1 MSLRHDDAVKSA
13 THPLR
18 VRRTRIAIA
27 AVAAAAALAVWPLAA
42 GAVTTTTL
50 GAPDPALTTTGTA
63 EQSGPLARADHS
75 TSAEW
80 AYAIPSR
87 GVITQVA
94 FQRGTLTS
102 AGTVQP
108 IALSG
113 ATPGVDIFTVAAIGT
128 AVPVASSPA
137 RSVVTVA
144 TSLAVEA
151 GMTVGLRWNGLDV
164 SFGPYSGNHL
174 YSAADPLN
182 VGAAMNVQIA
192 GVNTMLV
199 QYTLSLAP
207 TVITAS
213 TAGTAAPRTGV
224 PQTATT
230 GTWDSQPTDYSYQW
244 QRCDAAGASCTAIA
258 GATTQ
263 AYTPVAADIG
273 STLRVAVQAAN
284 AAGISDP
291 STSAASV
298 VVASAASLTGTTPT
312 FAVTQVGA
320 GSSALVEI
328 RNAGTA
334 TARIGTPGIT
344 GVAAAAFRVG
354 DIDTCRGTTLG
365 LGGTCSIL
373 VEFLPTIA
381 GTVAA
386 TLEVPSADDPRSP
399 LLMPLGGTG
408 QVATAPTPP
417 PAARVTFCHREG
429 GPNYVL
435 LTTAPEIVVNAGH
448 PNHAADII
456 PPFSYLKSG
465 RTITFAGQNWDA
477 EGQAILAAGCVEP
490 SARTELQEPPR
501 ATRVTLC
508 HREGGPNYVRITV
521 APEAAFNG
529 HAKNHELDIIPPFS
543 FTQAGR
549 TVTFVGQ
556 NWNSAGQEILENGC
570 RDPEPTEPASPADKV
585 TICHRVGGP
594 QYVRITLAPQGALNG
609 HAKNHDL
616 DIIPPFTHRQ
626 GNRVISFPGQNWTL
640 AGRSIWAA
648 GCSDPTPPAQP
659 VTPTVQCVDVAADG
673 SLTAHFGYASA
684 NTRTVTIPIGTGN
697 AVAGASAPGQTT
709 AFAPGVVT
717 RAFSVSGVPA
727 GGSAAWTVAYAGVT
741 ETATASSATARCQ
754 TPTSDDVPLGLI
766 ASCSVRSGSTYTAV
780 FGYQS
785 DATATVTIPVGA
797 RNHVEISTQPRG
809 PVDRG
814 QITAFAPGR
823 DASSFRVTGIP
834 VGATITWTVDTGLR
848 VRSATASAGDP
859 ACAAPVDPVQ
869 PPEPK
874 PDPRTEPIGLFVSC
888 VRANGNGTY
897 DAVFGYVNPNPAA
910 VTVPIGLAN
919 ATAADPAPVGRAD
932 LGQTT
937 TFLPGSV
944 DSAWTATWVPAGQA
958 LTWTVAYQ
966 ATTTATAT
974 STAPA
979 CADGAPELP
988 AKPEPP
994 DPEQPKPQTTEPTIG
1009 VFAQCVTV
1017 TGRTYSV
1024 TFGYESDGATTA
1036 IIAIGARNGFAGGR
1050 DDRGQPTEFVPGRV
1064 GAAFTLTGIPIGATP
1079 EWTVVSPSGA
1089 SATARA
1095 TPTGPDCATEPPTTE
1110 PELVPDLP
1118 PPSQP
1123 PTEDRPERRIV
1134 EIENP
1139 GTTPAVDVV
1148 VVVPN
1153 GPGYTVTGATSSR
1166 SATCTRERGRIVM
1179 RVARLL
1185 PGEAASCRITIRITS
1200 CALAKLQVQSTGRL
1214 ATGRISAPTGQTR
1227 GVDGCRAAR
1236 PEPVTG

>member
-1 MSLRHDDAVKSA
+1 MKRA
-13 THPLR
+13 TQPLR
-18 VRRTRIAIA
+18 ARPARAVLA
-27 AVAAAAALAVWPLAA
+27 AVVAVAALAVWPLAA

-50 GAPDPALTTTGTA
+50 GATDAALDIAGTA
-63 EQSGPLARADHS
+63 QQGGPLARADHS
-75 TSAEW
+75 TSAGW
-80 AYAIPSR
+80 SYTIPSR
-87 GVITQVA
+87 GVITEVA
-94 FQRGTLTS
+94 FQRGLQTS
-102 AGTVQP
+102 AGSIQL

-113 ATPGVDIFTVAAIGT
+113 TTPGVDTFTVQDVGASVAIG
-128 AVPVASSPA
+128 SSSA
-137 RSVVTVA
+137 RSVVIAGTN
-144 TSLAVEA
+144 LAVEA
-151 GMTVGLRWNGLDV
+151 GMTVGLRWTGLDV
-164 SFGPYSGNHL
+164 SFAAQSGNHL
-174 YSAADPLN
+174 YSGADPLT
-182 VGAAMNVQIA
+182 VGSAMSVQIA

-199 QYTLSLAP
+199 QYTLALAP
-207 TVITAS
+207 TAVTAPTTGS
-213 TAGTAAPRTGV
+213 AAPRTGV

-230 GTWDSQPTDYSYQW
+230 GTWDSQPTDYGYQW
-244 QRCDAAGASCTAIA
+244 QRCDAAGAGCTAIA
-258 GATTQ
+258 GATAR

-291 STSAASV
+291 STSAASA

-334 TARIGTPGIT
+334 VARIGTPGIT
-344 GVAAAAFRVG
+344 GAAAAAFRVG
-354 DIDTCRGTTLG
+354 DIDTCRGATLG
-365 LGGTCSIL
+365 LGGTCAIL

-381 GTVAA
+381 GAVAA

-435 LTTAPEIVVNAGH
+435 LTTAPEVVVNAGH

-490 SARTELQEPPR
+490 SARTELQAPPR

-529 HAKNHELDIIPPFS
+529 HAKDHELDIIPPFS

-570 RDPEPTEPASPADKV
+570 RDPEPTAPASPADKV

-594 QYVRITLAPQGALNG
+594 QYARITLAPQGALNG

-684 NTRTVTIPIGTGN
+684 NTRTVTIPIGSGN
-697 AVAGASAPGQTT
+697 AVAGATAPGQTT
-709 AFAPGVVT
+709 AFAPGVVA
-717 RAFSVSGVPA
+717 RAFSVTGVPS
-727 GGSAAWTVAYAGVT
+727 GGSATWTVAYGGVT

-754 TPTSDDVPLGLI
+754 IPTGDDAPLGLI
-766 ASCSVRSGSTYTAV
+766 ASCTVRSGATYTAV

-797 RNHVEISTQPRG
+797 RNHVEVSTQPRG

-823 DASSFRVTGIP
+823 DANSFQVTGIP
-834 VGATITWTVDTGLR
+834 VGATITWTVDTGQR
-848 VRSATASAGDP
+848 VRSATASVDDP

-869 PPEPK
+869 PPQPK

-897 DAVFGYVNPNPAA
+897 DAVFGYANPNPAA
-910 VTVPIGLAN
+910 VTVPIGSAN
-919 ATAADPAPVGRAD
+919 ATAAAPAPTGSAD

-944 DSAWTATWVPAGQA
+944 DSAWTATWIPAGQA

-966 ATTTATAT
+966 ATTVAQATA
-974 STAPA
+974 SAPA
-979 CADGAPELP
+979 CADGSPELP
-988 AKPEPP
+988 PRPEPT
-994 DPEQPKPQTTEPTIG
+994 DPEQPTPQVAKPTIG

-1017 TGRTYSV
+1017 TGSTYSA
-1024 TFGYESDGATTA
+1024 TFGYENDGATTA
-1036 IIAIGARNGFAGGR
+1036 IIAIGARNGFADGR

-1064 GAAFTLTGIPIGATP
+1064 GAAFTVSGIPLGATP
-1079 EWTVVSPSGA
+1079 EWTVVSPSGT

-1118 PPSQP
+1118 PPSRP
-1123 PTEDRPERRIV
+1123 PIEDRPIRYTV
-1134 EIENP
+1134 DVENP
-1139 GTTPAVDVV
+1139 GTTPSDNVV
-1148 VVVPN
+1148 VVVPD
-1153 GPGYTVTGATSSR
+1153 GPGYVVTGATSSR
-1166 SATCTRERGRIVM
+1166 AATCTRERGRIVM
-1179 RVARLL
+1179 RVARLM
-1185 PGEAASCRITIRITS
+1185 PGARASCRITIRITS
-1200 CALAKLQVQSTGRL
+1200 CALVKLQVQATGRL
-1214 ATGRISAPTGQTR
+1214 ANGRVSAPAGQTR
-1227 GVDGCRAAR
+1227 GVSGCRAAR